1 MSSNKKI
8 SIVSFEGLD
17 NTFKETNAH
26 LFADVLKDTFAF
38 EVDGLYFQSFP
49 RYNSKYSFLIKSK
62 LDKENIDFDKSV
74 FKRKDVVKT
83 GFLIDRLTYWNENIL
98 PRTDEYKGT
107 IVTRLDLLRSNKC
120 TFVFDRYN
128 FSNII
133 YSNTV
138 NELSVNKNLKK
149 WLTEERELYGIP
161 SPDVMIC
168 MYPSNYKSYMELL
181 ESKKY
186 KDSNE
191 DNKTFITTVYKSYK
205 YLLTE
210 RLDFLKKYYCKNII
224 VVDIFDK
231 NGKIRS
237 KEEIFSDIMR
247 EVFYTKI
254 KEGK

>member
-1 MSSNKKI
+1 
-8 SIVSFEGLD
+8 
-17 NTFKETNAH
+17 
-26 LFADVLKDTFAF
+26 
-38 EVDGLYFQSFP
+38 
-49 RYNSKYSFLIKSK
+49 
-62 LDKENIDFDKSV
+62 
-74 FKRKDVVKT
+74 
-83 GFLIDRLTYWNENIL
+83 
-98 PRTDEYKGT
+98 
-107 IVTRLDLLRSNKC
+107 
-120 TFVFDRYN
+120 
-128 FSNII
+128 
-133 YSNTV
+133 
-138 NELSVNKNLKK
+138 
-149 WLTEERELYGIP
+149 
-161 SPDVMIC
+161 
-168 MYPSNYKSYMELL
+168 MYPSNYESYMELL
-181 ESKKY
+181 ESKKC